1 MDKCLKLF
9 AAVIIS
15 TTFWN
20 LPAFA
25 ASFDCSKA
33 TTETEIAICNDP
45 ELSALDER
53 MSNAYMRARL
63 SQDGEQYKN
72 EQFKWLKERDLC
84 SGDKQCLKNAYNSIL
99 SKLSNFDNCSK
110 STTVTEIAICSNEEL
125 SALDDLMAILYEQ
138 ALRSNDWRYYAED
151 RDDTDIIV
159 EQKASI
165 SQKTACYKNTNCL
178 KDFYIARIER
188 LIRQADIT
196 HHNFSGNP
204 AEGLLTFSKFL
215 GSDVDIQSI
224 ASDPERQTM
233 VALIFE
239 SDPREIRRY
248 ASGTVFNSNPM
259 KILIKSLS
267 GILGT
272 EGIQVIEDADGAV
285 FGVNVEVKRDTFS
298 IIQPHTRFTETIK
311 YSLRPKSP
319 ASDYFSWERDRYT
332 FDGVSNPAAGQLTK
346 TDINYQT
353 GAAISSVSF
362 IYLDCEI
369 KEQPTLIGDSNYEAI
384 SQIIGFK
391 EEYRPDWSGVSD
403 EKGLINL
410 MQVLSDREVHLI
422 AVEAFSYENFEI
434 ARKGFE
440 ILASRDYPDSEQN
453 LECVLD
459 AIGSR

>member
-1 MDKCLKLF
+1 MRIFNYIVSLLF
-9 AAVIIS
+9 S
-15 TTFWN
+15 LSLWS
-20 LPAFA
+20 LPTHA

-33 TTETEIAICNDP
+33 TTETEIAICNDD
-45 ELSALDER
+45 ELGALDER
-53 MSNAYMRARL
+53 MSEAYKRARL

-72 EQFKWLKERDLC
+72 EQFKWLKKRDLC

-99 SKLSNFDNCSK
+99 TKLSNFDNCSK

-138 ALRSNDWRYYAED
+138 ALRSNDWLEYAEE
-151 RDDTDIIV
+151 RDDTAVIV

-165 SQKTACYKNTNCL
+165 SQKTACYKNTTCL
-178 KDFYIARIER
+178 KSYYSERIER
-188 LIRQADIT
+188 LIRQAEIT
-196 HHNFSGNP
+196 YHNFSGNP
-204 AEGLLTFSKFL
+204 VEGLLTFSKFL

-233 VALIFE
+233 VALISE

-259 KILIKSLS
+259 KILIKSPS

-285 FGVNVEVKRDTFS
+285 FGANVEVKRDTFS

-311 YSLRPKSP
+311 YSLLPKSQS
-319 ASDYFSWERDRYT
+319 SDYFSWELDHYT
-332 FDGVSNPAAGQLTK
+332 FYGVSNPGVGQITK

-353 GAAISSVSF
+353 GAEISSVSF
-362 IYLDCEI
+362 IYLECEI

-384 SQIIGFK
+384 SQISGFK

-410 MQVLSDREVHLI
+410 IQELSDREVHLI

-440 ILASRDYPDSEQN
+440 ILASRNYPDSEQN

-459 AIGSR
+459 AIGNR